1 LANLSRTETA
11 EARDTAEV
19 VESWEIAIERAVSH
33 SVPKTY
39 ETLAKCPYIQQLAPR
54 GEEGK
59 EEVIKDRPLNQKIS

>member
-1 LANLSRTETA
+1 MSR
-11 EARDTAEV
+11 
-19 VESWEIAIERAVSH
+19 EIAIERAASH

-39 ETLAKCPYIQQLAPR
+39 ETLAKHPYIQPSPR

>member
-1 LANLSRTETA
+1 LANFSRIGTA

-39 ETLAKCPYIQQLAPR
+39 ETLAKHPHIQ
-54 GEEGK
+54 
-59 EEVIKDRPLNQKIS
+59 

>member
-1 LANLSRTETA
+1 MTNLSQTETA

-39 ETLAKCPYIQQLAPR
+39 ETLARYSYIQQLAPR

-59 EEVIKDRPLNQKIS
+59 EEVIKNIDH